1 MSQTEPLVSIR
12 VIHNSTARAPN
23 KRQRKKRESR
33 TMQAKKNQESTQS
46 PLTTEC
52 DKIYIDN
59 NVVQNPFLLITH

>member
-1 MSQTEPLVSIR
+1 
-12 VIHNSTARAPN
+12 
-23 KRQRKKRESR
+23 
-33 TMQAKKNQESTQS
+33 MQAKKNQESTQS